1 MKPGMRLIRGRE
13 FLMGCEQGYPDESPV
28 HCVAVGD
35 FWIDETP
42 VTNAQFA
49 EFIAATG
56 YRTLAET
63 APDPRDYPG
72 MLPEMA
78 KPASAVFVRP
88 ARRLEP
94 AHPSQWWHYVFGAD
108 WRHPQGPASD
118 IGERMDHPVVH
129 IAYADAEA
137 YARWAGKSVP
147 TEAEW
152 EFAARGGLEGALYA
166 WGDELT
172 PQGRVLANYWQGEF
186 PWQNTLADGHEGTSP
201 VRTYPSNGFGL
212 YDMIGNVWEWTVD
225 WYGSS
230 RPSEPTSP
238 CCSGSATRAVSEAE
252 SYDAATPSLRIG
264 RKVVKGGSYLC
275 AANYCQ
281 RYRPAAKFPQPV
293 DSPTAHLGLR
303 CIIREPHA
311 AVRQP
316 PGTGD
321 GTRPVI

>member
-1 MKPGMRLIRGRE
+1 VTDGSVPYSGMLMIRGRE
-13 FLMGCEQGYPDESPV
+13 FLMGCDEGYPEEAPTRRL
-28 HCVAVGD
+28 AVGD

-88 ARRLEP
+88 ARRTDS
-94 AHPSQWWHYVFGAD
+94 AHPSQWWRYVFGAD
-108 WRHPQGPASD
+108 WRHPQGPASGVAD
-118 IGERMDHPVVH
+118 RMDHPAGHV
-129 IAYADAEA
+129 AYADAAA
-137 YARWAGKSVP
+137 YARWAGKSLP

-152 EFAARGGLEGALYA
+152 EFAARGGLEGAMYA
-166 WGDELT
+166 WGNELA
-172 PQGRVLANYWQGEF
+172 PQGRMLANYWQGEF
-186 PWQNTLADGHEGTSP
+186 PWRNTAADGHEGTSP
-201 VRTYPSNGFGL
+201 VGSYPANGFGL

-225 WYGSS
+225 WYGAP
-230 RPSEPTSP
+230 REPASAP
-238 CCSGSATRAVSEAE
+238 CCVGAAGCGVTEAA
-252 SYDAATPSLRIG
+252 SYDPGTPNLRIG
-264 RKVVKGGSYLC
+264 RKVVKGGSFLC

-293 DSPTAHLGLR
+293 DSPTSHLGFR
-303 CIIREPHA
+303 CIIREPRA
-311 AVRQP
+311 NE
-316 PGTGD
+316 
-321 GTRPVI
+321 